1 MKQKLAR
8 FGLITASL
16 ILMSPTLFG
25 AEEEM
30 PKRTLKTNYQEVYNQ
45 TPGAVDSF
53 TKMFSEGIFY
63 GRLRSNTFYY
73 RWEEETG
80 KQKDQIISGLGGSL
94 IYKSATLAD
103 FDFTGGLYYS
113 RAFYSIDEDDV
124 GALKSGKDVF
134 SRFDYTNTGNK
145 SMGVL
150 GQAYLRYSGIPESEI
165 LVGRQM
171 VETFY
176 TKSNDTKMI
185 PNTFDGIVFDTNAIP
200 KTAIRFGYLAKQK
213 LRDHTKN
220 HSVLMYGDANS
231 TPSNNPQW
239 SENDDS
245 AMHEGLTYTRIKAA
259 GKDTD
264 APLIVGDLHNKSLK
278 NLKLDASFYSVPK
291 MVSQVMAEGNYKIKM
306 GEKFSLTPG
315 LRYIR
320 QFDNGAGS
328 IGGAALNGS
337 LAGQTG
343 TSGGYDIA
351 DSLDAQMIAA
361 RLVGSYGIYKLN
373 LGYTNIFDQADL
385 VTPWRGFPTAGYTRS
400 MARYNWEANTKS
412 YRVQMTRNANKT
424 GIYSRLFTELSI
436 LHTDAD
442 EAKGYYDENFY
453 YAGFV
458 QNIPGMVD
466 LQWRLRLGYTDTE
479 KTDADS
485 LDSRFE
491 INYLF

>member
-1 MKQKLAR
+1 
-8 FGLITASL
+8 
-16 ILMSPTLFG
+16 
-25 AEEEM
+25 
-30 PKRTLKTNYQEVYNQ
+30 
-45 TPGAVDSF
+45 
-53 TKMFSEGIFY
+53 
-63 GRLRSNTFYY
+63 
-73 RWEEETG
+73 
-80 KQKDQIISGLGGSL
+80 
-94 IYKSATLAD
+94 
-103 FDFTGGLYYS
+103 
-113 RAFYSIDEDDV
+113 
-124 GALKSGKDVF
+124 
-134 SRFDYTNTGNK
+134 
-145 SMGVL
+145 
-150 GQAYLRYSGIPESEI
+150 
-165 LVGRQM
+165 
-171 VETFY
+171 
-176 TKSNDTKMI
+176 
-185 PNTFDGIVFDTNAIP
+185 
-200 KTAIRFGYLAKQK
+200 
-213 LRDHTKN
+213 
-220 HSVLMYGDANS
+220 
-231 TPSNNPQW
+231 
-239 SENDDS
+239 
-245 AMHEGLTYTRIKAA
+245 GLTYTRIKAA